1 MKSKILHILLVLLFS
16 TLAGNALAQK
26 KLYAVSKSAN
36 MIVRCNLDG
45 TNLDTLIS
53 GLDNPV
59 GGCAST
65 KFNSI
70 FWVDSGTQTLNS
82 CNFEGQD
89 RKKLATIKAVNDKID
104 VHGVAVDEVRDIV
117 YFIGR
122 YGWGT
127 CSPDGSNLKV
137 QLDDTLNGNKIA
149 VDPIHNI
156 ICWNTEYDLNRNIR
170 SLTMIWNKKKYA
182 NKEQW
187 RVSYGGNAGAYGVD
201 FDLETQRFY
210 GASNDFLLKSSD
222 TDAYFSVRPILGSK
236 YNDTLGLVDVTYNSD
251 LGEVVYTNGILGEIY
266 SRTFDSVHLAKYLL
280 LDLPFNIYD
289 IFIGSKPLVQAKNI
303 RFSNVNGYEFKANWN
318 TGQWKYSSV
327 FVNSDTTGKAPAL
340 GGVEYNANAEFG
352 LGDKIIGTNWTCVYN
367 GTDSNITVTGLN
379 PETTYRMMVCDRMG
393 SGNSVVYNTNT
404 ANLNPVNVKTGKTFR
419 QADNLKFSK
428 ITGNSFKV
436 DWNTGYWKTSSV
448 YVTEDTFG
456 SATPWDKE
464 EFTANTAFGLGG
476 NPYLTNWYC
485 VYNGTD
491 STVTVTGLDTV
502 KTYRVMVCDR
512 KGSGTSVI
520 YNRSVGNFNPLNV
533 KTDKMNISNNI
544 LPSSVGICSG
554 DFVDT
559 IKGSE
564 PQGGNPPY
572 QYKWIVSTT
581 GVLGVY
587 GNAAGDNTRE
597 WYIPGNTNQTSW
609 YKRIVTD
616 GVIADTSN
624 DFLVVVFKRP
634 MKPEFLTYPS
644 YDICVGTMY
653 QNFAAKTT
661 PPANSTYKWSAV
673 NAEIYSQGS
682 TKQFALVN
690 FKTAGTA
697 KVIISV
703 DSGGC
708 SNTIEKDFVV
718 GPDTNHVP
726 KVRYFNGDFICEL
739 NGVEKYQWGFD
750 TKLELGGNYLSGA
763 INQNYFNNTTDTL
776 HHYWVLS
783 TKGGCTQKTYY
794 NTPNSLSSES
804 LTKLVST
811 VYPNPSNG
819 MFNIVFNKEL
829 NNQSKL
835 RVLNISGVTV
845 LEKSISGLESQFSL
859 ENMPA
864 GIYMVQ
870 IMNANAFVSTVKV
883 VKQ

>member
-16 TLAGNALAQK
+16 TMAGNAFAQK
-26 KLYAVSKSAN
+26 KLYAVSKSAG

-59 GGCAST
+59 GATPST
-65 KFNSI
+65 KLERI
-70 FWVDSGTQTLNS
+70 FWIDSGTQTLNS
-82 CNFEGQD
+82 CNFGGQN
-89 RKKLATIKAVNDKID
+89 RKKLATFNTVNDSIN
-104 VHGVAVDEVRDIV
+104 VRGIAVDEINDKL

-127 CSPDGSNLKV
+127 CNPDGSNLIVKFS
-137 QLDDTLNGNKIA
+137 DTIRGNRIQINVKDSLLFWNSQSGPSLNSRVNKF
-149 VDPIHNI
+149 NI
-156 ICWNTEYDLNRNIR
+156 ITG
-170 SLTMIWNKKKYA
+170 KYNWILA
-182 NKEQW
+182 
-187 RVSYGGNAGAYGVD
+187 
-201 FDLETQRFY
+201 
-210 GASNDFLLKSSD
+210 
-222 TDAYFSVRPILGSK
+222 LGST
-236 YNDTLGLVDVTYNSD
+236 DIELDFWGLRYIPKTGQLFSTCSPIW
-251 LGEVVYTNGILGEIY
+251 L
-266 SRTFDSVHLAKYLL
+266 TFDSIGNYKTQKSYSDAKFKDTMRLVSFDYDPESKNLFYTHGKNGEVYSVPFDSSHHGKFLL
-280 LDLPFNIYD
+280 FDFPFDIYD
-289 IFIGSKPLVQAKNI
+289 LFIGDKPLIQANNI
-303 RFSNVNGYEFKANWN
+303 QFSSINGYEFKANWN
-318 TGQWKYSSV
+318 TGQWKYSTV
-327 FVNSDTTGKAPAL
+327 FVNPDTTGKSPAL
-340 GGVEYNANAEFG
+340 DGVEYTANTEFG
-352 LGDKIIGTNWTCVYN
+352 LGDKISGTNWTCVYN

-379 PETTYRMMVCDRMG
+379 PETTYRMMVCDRIG
-393 SGNSVVYNTNT
+393 SGNSVIYNTNS
-404 ANLNPVNVKTGKTFR
+404 ANLNPVNIKTGKTFR

-428 ITGNSFKV
+428 ISGNSFKV

-476 NPYLTNWYC
+476 NPNSTSWYC

-533 KTDKMNISNNI
+533 KTLNNKILNNI
-544 LPSSVGICSG
+544 LPSSMAICSG

-559 IKGSE
+559 IKGSQ
-564 PQGGNPPY
+564 PVGGNTPY
-572 QYKWIVSTT
+572 EYKWIVSTT

-587 GNAAGDNTRE
+587 GNAVGDNTKE
-597 WYIPGNTNQTSW
+597 WYIPGITNQTAW

-616 GVIADTSN
+616 GVFSDTSN

-634 MKPEFLTYPS
+634 TKPEFMTYPS

-697 KVIISV
+697 KVIIRV

-718 GPDTNHVP
+718 GPDTNHFP
-726 KVRYFNGDFICEL
+726 KVRYFNGDFICEY
-739 NGVEKYQWGFD
+739 NGVEKYQWGYD
-750 TKLELGGNYLSGA
+750 SKLELGGFYLSGK
-763 INQNYFNNTTDTL
+763 IDQNYFNNTTDTL
-776 HHYWVLS
+776 YHYWVLS

-794 NTPNSLSSES
+794 NTPNSLSSAS

-819 MFNIVFNKEL
+819 MFNIVFNQEL

-835 RVLNISGVTV
+835 RVLNVSGVTV
-845 LEKSISGLESQFSL
+845 LEKSISGIESQFSL
-859 ENMPA
+859 ENMPS
-864 GIYMVQ
+864 GVYMVQ